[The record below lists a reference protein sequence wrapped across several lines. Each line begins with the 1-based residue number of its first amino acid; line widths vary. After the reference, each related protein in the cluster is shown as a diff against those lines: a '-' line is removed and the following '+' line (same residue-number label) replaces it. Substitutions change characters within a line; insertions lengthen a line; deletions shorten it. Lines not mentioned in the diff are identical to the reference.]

1 MKSTENGSKPWQS
14 SWQIA
19 VTGDMLWHVA
29 SRLLVEE
36 AEIFAFYP
44 CRWPE
49 YVIQCQIL
57 RSYAVLCIRIIENV
71 ATNLGLPLHFTNA
84 FNFFAL
90 SVTIKARLEESI
102 NFN

>member
-14 SWQIA
+14 FWQIA
-19 VTGDMLWHVA
+19 VTGDMLLYVA
-29 SRLLVEE
+29 SQLLVEE
-36 AEIFAFYP
+36 AEIFEFSP
-44 CRWPE
+44 HLWPD

-57 RSYAVLCIRIIENV
+57 RSYAVLCIRIIEKV

-84 FNFFAL
+84 FNFFAF